1 MHPLY
6 RRLNSKHRRLFQIA
20 NVALVLGLLPWT
32 FRESIHF
39 NRDWLDAFCGFFM
52 GLSITIM
59 LFCLRAARCCRENH
73 I

>member
-1 MHPLY
+1 MHPMY

-59 LFCLRAARCCRENH
+59 LCCLRASRNCRESQ